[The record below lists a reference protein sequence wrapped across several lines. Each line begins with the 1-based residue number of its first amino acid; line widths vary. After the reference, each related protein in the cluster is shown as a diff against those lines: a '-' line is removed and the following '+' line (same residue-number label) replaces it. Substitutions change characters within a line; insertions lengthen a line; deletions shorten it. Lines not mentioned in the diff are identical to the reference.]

1 MVNPS
6 GFMFFP
12 QPVEDQDQGLQS
24 IIAILPVH
32 IELHHAAFMK
42 YLNYVSD
49 QERPH
54 NQALEDRISRQLT
67 ESDQGLHLD

>member
-1 MVNPS
+1 LVNLS

-12 QPVEDQDQGLQS
+12 QPVDDQDQDFQS
-24 IIAILPVH
+24 IIAIQPVH
-32 IELHHAAFMK
+32 VGLHQAAFMK